1 MFYRFSGGNERAA
14 FLHNINELVEFA
26 LNVPLELFY
35 AYTRVVNNRF
45 YERSLGFG
53 VSVTVCTMLG
63 GQFLLQTA
71 ILLSYFGM
79 SPEVIPEQYVPFPEI
94 ASSFNHVQMK
104 MLIRNVRRPPM
115 EKSSFWN

>member
-1 MFYRFSGGNERAA
+1 MRAA
-14 FLHNINELVEFA
+14 FLHSINELVQFA

-35 AYTRVVNNRF
+35 APARVANNRF

-53 VSVTVCTMLG
+53 VSVAVCTMLG

-79 SPEVIPEQYVPFPEI
+79 SAEVIPEQYVPFPEI